1 MKEREGKRKTLKTK
15 LTWTIV
21 GMSIVPMLILAL
33 FVYINNVRDG
43 LDSFRAQIR
52 REIAKVDDGLSS
64 YFNAILTQVE
74 ILAENDDLKQID
86 ERIREYITP
95 APDNADGT
103 IAMRPEEG
111 DPFEAR
117 IYRMFKRIK
126 DVNPQFFSISLGVEK
141 HGGFLMYPEKPRK
154 TNYDARERGWY
165 KKGRNADGNKAVSDL
180 YVSMDG
186 SNSVE
191 VLHKVF
197 DYSGTFAGVL
207 NFSMDLQE
215 FQEKIS
221 AVQIGETGF
230 LFVVDRSGNIIS
242 HKNPEYIGK
251 NIADLG
257 IEEYRDVTS
266 FPEGEVEH
274 ENEATGETSVMQ
286 AISSKNEVLGWTYIL
301 SLDMKE
307 FNAIRDQRALLGS
320 LTWIV
325 LVVLV
330 VAIVFSRIFAGR
342 LSHPIVSLSRSAEKI
357 AAFDLTESIDEK
369 ALAQPNEIGVL
380 ADSMERMIE
389 NLRNIVGNISDYS
402 ADTSNTAEA
411 LKGAVHDTSLSVRE
425 VSSAVGNIADGATLQ
440 AEDVQTAAHNIEN
453 ITELLEGMSDTLG
466 ELASAMENI
475 HQKKDEGREIL
486 TDLRDI
492 NLQSKERA
500 HYVNEIILNTDGSVE
515 KISQASSMIQA
526 LSDQTNLLALNAS
539 IEAARAGDAGR
550 GFAVVAD
557 EIRKLA
563 EASAGFTE
571 EIGSVIGELKENS
584 RNAVEIMQGVTGII
598 DQQNNKMEETRE
610 KFNEI
615 EHAVE
620 RGKDIVQTENH
631 SSEEIGRSNTAIIE
645 IIQNLTAIA
654 EENAATTQETAENV
668 EAQASS
674 VNRIFEASETLAAIA
689 ARLND
694 EAMAF
699 KL

>member
-1 MKEREGKRKTLKTK
+1 
-15 LTWTIV
+15 
-21 GMSIVPMLILAL
+21 
-33 FVYINNVRDG
+33 
-43 LDSFRAQIR
+43 
-52 REIAKVDDGLSS
+52 
-64 YFNAILTQVE
+64 
-74 ILAENDDLKQID
+74 
-86 ERIREYITP
+86 
-95 APDNADGT
+95 
-103 IAMRPEEG
+103 
-111 DPFEAR
+111 
-117 IYRMFKRIK
+117 
-126 DVNPQFFSISLGVEK
+126 
-141 HGGFLMYPEKPRK
+141 MYPEKPRK
-154 TNYDARERGWY
+154 TNYDARERSWY
-165 KKGRNADGNKAVSDL
+165 KLGRDAKENKAVSDL
-180 YVSMDG
+180 YVSLDG

-191 VLHKVF
+191 VVHKIF

-215 FQEKIS
+215 FQQKIS
-221 AVQIGETGF
+221 EVQIGETGF
-230 LFVVDRSGNIIS
+230 LFVVDRSGNIVS
-242 HKNPEYIGK
+242 HKNAEYIGK
-251 NIADLG
+251 NISELG
-257 IEEYRDVTS
+257 IEEYQDVTN
-266 FPEGEVEH
+266 FPEGEVDH
-274 ENEATGETSVMQ
+274 TDKTTGANTVLQ
-286 AISSKNEVLGWTYIL
+286 AFPSMNEVLGWTYIL

-325 LVVLV
+325 LVVLAF
-330 VAIVFSRIFAGR
+330 AIVFSRIFAGR
-342 LSHPIVSLSRSAEKI
+342 ISQPIVSLAGSAEKI

-380 ADSMERMIE
+380 ANSMDRMIE
-389 NLRNIVGNISDYS
+389 NLRNIVGNISNYS
-402 ADTSNTAEA
+402 ADTSNTAES
-411 LKGAVHDTSLSVRE
+411 LKDAVHDTSLSVQE
-425 VSSAVGNIADGATLQ
+425 VSSAVGNIADGASSQ

-453 ITELLEGMSDTLG
+453 ITELLNEMSETLE
-466 ELASAMENI
+466 ELASAMEDI
-475 HQKKDEGREIL
+475 RRKKDEGRDIL
-486 TDLRDI
+486 GELREV
-492 NLQSKERA
+492 NLQSKDRA
-500 HYVNEIILNTDGSVE
+500 HYVNEIILNTDASVE

-526 LSDQTNLLALNAS
+526 ISDQTNLLALNAS

-571 EIGSVIGELKENS
+571 EIGSVIGELKDNS
-584 RNAVEIMQGVTGII
+584 QNAVSIMQGVTGII
-598 DQQNNKMEETRE
+598 EEQNQKMDETRD

-620 RGKDIVQTENH
+620 RGKDIVQTVTH
-631 SSEEIGRSNTAIIE
+631 SSGEIGRSNTAIIE

-668 EAQASS
+668 EVQASS